1 MNTLKDLK
9 EKVIFME
16 NKKIIAIAI
25 VLFMMV
31 IPASLMFMPTG
42 IADVESADI
51 NPVKGFELS
60 AAPAMG
66 SVAIALAETNDKLC
80 GGALR
85 EYTMVVH
92 LDVTNGTDC
101 INATMTFGSLFE
113 VYWNNTLALPEESS
127 SATGVTLGTLANTTW
142 SGDPTTLNF
151 TIPVTFAWTVTD
163 ADNIGLVWEMYD
175 LLAGKGSGTEATTYD
190 VVSTLTIASSNFIAV
205 SDYGTGKMIV
215 VSDIVFSFTGTDGDA
230 HPLDAQTDFYITRSP
245 SSGMSDSWNPSSYV
259 DGTGTA
265 VWADI
270 IAGSVPLVETFTVAA
285 YTQGG
290 TTTDLMSTTYSDTVT
305 LTHDGGGA
313 DPPVFTGLSPNTMVI
328 IIIVVVIGLF
338 CWKSGKED
346 VSVVKRKRKPTK
358 RKRKK

>member
-1 MNTLKDLK
+1 
-9 EKVIFME
+9 ME

-31 IPASLMFMPTG
+31 IPASLMFMPIG
-42 IADVESADI
+42 VADVESADI
-51 NPVKGFELS
+51 NPVRGFELS

-66 SVAIALAETNDKLC
+66 AVTIALAETNDKLC

-85 EYTMVVH
+85 EYTMVVQF
-92 LDVTNGTDC
+92 DVTNGTDC

-142 SGDPTTLNF
+142 SGDPTTLSF
-151 TIPVTFAWTVTD
+151 TIPVTFAWAVTD

-190 VVSTLTIASSNFIAV
+190 VVSTLTIATSNFIV
-205 SDYGTGKMIV
+205 LSDYGTGKMIV
-215 VSDIVFSFTGTDGDA
+215 VSNMVFSYTGTDGAA
-230 HPLDAQTDFYITRSP
+230 HPLDAQTDFYLTRSP
-245 SSGMSDSWNPSSYV
+245 SAGIVGSWNPSSYT
-259 DGTGTA
+259 DGTGSA

-270 IAGSVPLVETFTVAA
+270 IAGSVSLVETFTVAA

-305 LTHDGGGA
+305 LTHDGPGE
-313 DPPVFTGLSPNTMVI
+313 DPPVFTGLTPNTI
-328 IIIVVVIGLF
+328 LLLAIVVIGGAL
-338 CWKSGKED
+338 CYNSGKKD
-346 VSVVKRKRKPTK
+346 AKTAKRKPAK
-358 RKRKK
+358 RKSARRKR

>member
-42 IADVESADI
+42 IADVESANI
-51 NPVKGFELS
+51 NPIRGFELS
-60 AAPAMG
+60 VAPDMG
-66 SVAIALAETNDKLC
+66 SVAVALAETNDKLC

-190 VVSTLTIASSNFIAV
+190 VVSTLTIATADFISL

-215 VSDIVFSFTGTDGDA
+215 VSNIVFSYTGTDGNA

-245 SSGMSDSWNPSSYV
+245 SSGVTDSWNPSSYV
-259 DGTGTA
+259 DGTGVS

-270 IAGSVPLVETFTVAA
+270 IAGSVSLVETFTVAA

-305 LTHDGGGA
+305 LTHDGGGE
-313 DPPVFTGLSPNTMVI
+313 DPPVFTGLSSNTMVLLAIVGI
-328 IIIVVVIGLF
+328 IAIL
-338 CWKSGKED
+338 CWKSGKTD
-346 VSVVKRKRKPTK
+346 AVVAKRKPTK
-358 RKRKK
+358 RKRKR